1 MNARKLATKGLLCAA
16 VAVGT
21 LPIAAVQAFA
31 GGNGNLNGG
40 CGAGFTESTILGDT
54 GLAQY
59 AATTFAAE
67 DPDPADWA
75 AYFNGLDKNGDHS
88 LCWHPTG
95 KLCPCGANAIN
106 VVDDNAN
113 ATFE

>member
-1 MNARKLATKGLLCAA
+1 MNVRKLATKGLLCAA

-21 LPIAAVQAFA
+21 LPITAVQAFA
-31 GGNGNLNGG
+31 GGNGNGNLNGG
-40 CGAGFTESTILGDT
+40 CGTGFTASTIT
-54 GLAQY
+54 ELANY
-59 AATTFAAE
+59 AATTYAAE
-67 DPDPADWA
+67 DPNVADWVA
-75 AYFNGLDKNGDHS
+75 AFGGLDKNGDGS

-95 KLCPCGANAIN
+95 RLCPCGANAIN

>member
-1 MNARKLATKGLLCAA
+1 MNVRRLATKGLLCAA

-21 LPIAAVQAFA
+21 LPIASVQAFA
-31 GGNGNLNGG
+31 GGNGSGNLNGG
-40 CGAGFTESTILGDT
+40 CGSGFTESSITD
-54 GLAQY
+54 LATY
-59 AATTFAAE
+59 AASTYAAE
-67 DPDPADWA
+67 DPNFSDWF
-75 AYFNGLDKNGDHS
+75 AYFSGLDKNGDGS
-88 LCWHPTG
+88 LCYHPTG